1 MMVTR
6 HWLWYDIRWRSISK
20 TFVLISKNVLFH
32 KSAIWNVHLRGCFRP
47 LIPIDICTTRIC
59 HHSPLPRP
67 FGLQSALLPQW
78 ASVYENWWWTRL
90 RWGCDNHDTWGNYA
104 NCPDKAFI
112 SLPHYSLP
120 CIIASHKRDKT
131 RTLSLPVGDITSDDT
146 QQTSFFLSLSLSLYI
161 YINIY
166 ITLLKV

>member
-1 MMVTR
+1 M
-6 HWLWYDIRWRSISK
+6 
-20 TFVLISKNVLFH
+20 
-32 KSAIWNVHLRGCFRP
+32 HLRGCFRP

-131 RTLSLPVGDITSDDT
+131 RTLSLHITSDDT
-146 QQTSFFLSLSLSLYI
+146 QQTSFFLFLSLSLSLSLSIYI
-161 YINIY
+161 YIYIY
-166 ITLLKV
+166 KYTYYIAQSVNMCAHGCRVCFNKLWSFLRVKCTYVLQ